1 VIAAVPKGLVPPRP
15 NLGPEPWPT
24 ALPLTAITLAT
35 AAGLILIAALIGVR
49 MARRRRRKPRRDGAP
64 AIPAQVTPRDRM
76 VALST
81 AIRQALSDKLGTS
94 WRAKTTEE
102 VVIDHE
108 LENLLGREHLEE
120 LGRFLDRVDH
130 LKFAP
135 ERSNHQDDSLER
147 QVAQWEPR
155 VTELTAKIQAQVNN
169 THDQGARSSLWKR
182 TPTMSVR

>member
-1 VIAAVPKGLVPPRP
+1 MIAAVPKGLVPPRP

-24 ALPLTAITLAT
+24 GLPFTAMTLAT
-35 AAGLILIAALIGVR
+35 AAGLILVAALVLVR
-49 MARRRRRKPRRDGAP
+49 MARRRRRKPRREGAP
-64 AIPAQVTPRDRM
+64 AIPAEVTPRDQM

-81 AIRQALSDKLGTS
+81 AIRQALSDKLGTT

-102 VVIDHE
+102 VVIDPE

-135 ERSNHQDDSLER
+135 ERSNHQDESLER

-155 VTELTAKIQAQVNN
+155 VAELTARIQAPVNK
-169 THDQGARSSLWKR
+169 THDQGPRSSRWKR